1 MRNTEVSEFD
11 GFSVSEPNDIGGLD
25 VAVKDAFAVRVVQCV
40 GNLQTDHQR
49 ITQEQ
54 AFTIRHELVQRAAVQ
69 KFHRYVRAV
78 IYLAYVEDG
87 HNVWM

>member
-1 MRNTEVSEFD
+1 
-11 GFSVSEPNDIGGLD
+11 
-25 VAVKDAFAVRVVQCV
+25 
-40 GNLQTDHQR
+40 LQTDHQR